1 LRAAFARLSSLH
13 GRSGQTAHGGFAA
26 EETAVKSSYPVSSR
40 NGLQGEFPPPPF
52 PDARQQELLT
62 DLRAWSHSEYR
73 PIADLQGAILEFVDD
88 LTLVV
93 IIDFDVN
100 EEPALLVPAHSLA
113 MSEKD
118 LRTVYPDGFALI
130 REEGALTVDFE
141 EELGRMNVSYAAAH

>member
-1 LRAAFARLSSLH
+1 MVGKAHRKKLVPGIVQKWAGGGISASAISDERL
-13 GRSGQTAHGGFAA
+13 
-26 EETAVKSSYPVSSR
+26 
-40 NGLQGEFPPPPF
+40 
-52 PDARQQELLT
+52 QELLT
-62 DLRAWSHSEYR
+62 DLRAWGHSEYR

-88 LTLVV
+88 QTLVV

-141 EELGRMNVSYAAAH
+141 EELGRVNGSYAAAH